1 MPNQPDEI
9 VQVDVIEDVKD
20 ETSAI
25 ESLAPEPLS
34 PAEQKLREELEQEIK
49 EAFYRAGQALLQIR
63 EKKLYRSTH
72 STFEAY
78 CAETFGFTRR
88 YPYYLMEAATIVENL
103 KQCERAVHILPTN
116 EFQIRPLAAL
126 SAEEQAEAWLEAL
139 ERSDGKAPS
148 HNLVKAVVKEKK
160 ETEKGFLS
168 PVTAGQAC
176 LIKRTSSQP
185 NISSGWGF
193 VMASDEKETTVE
205 LWNGSTQIVSTQL
218 VTELAHDQKA
228 LNRLK
233 KLKNRLSALAACD
246 SLEESGK
253 MLLDYFGHR
262 QSQEE
267 LTHLEAALLSVLER
281 EYLKRDKASETMGA
295 NN

>member
-1 MPNQPDEI
+1 
-9 VQVDVIEDVKD
+9 
-20 ETSAI
+20 
-25 ESLAPEPLS
+25 
-34 PAEQKLREELEQEIK
+34 
-49 EAFYRAGQALLQIR
+49 
-63 EKKLYRSTH
+63 
-72 STFEAY
+72 
-78 CAETFGFTRR
+78 
-88 YPYYLMEAATIVENL
+88 
-103 KQCERAVHILPTN
+103 
-116 EFQIRPLAAL
+116 
-126 SAEEQAEAWLEAL
+126 
-139 ERSDGKAPS
+139 
-148 HNLVKAVVKEKK
+148 
-160 ETEKGFLS
+160 
-168 PVTAGQAC
+168 
-176 LIKRTSSQP
+176 
-185 NISSGWGF
+185 
-193 VMASDEKETTVE
+193 MASDEKETTVE